1 MTLESLSYDI
11 CLTVLAALVA
21 MAIVDEN
28 FAKYVYLQYKT
39 AEIEVRKK
47 ILMWKIERQFKNMD
61 SEMRRMADKIRKE
74 REEAETADDR
84 DSDTDL
90 P

>member
-1 MTLESLSYDI
+1 MNLSNLSYDLCI
-11 CLTVLAALVA
+11 VVLAALVA

-47 ILMWKIERQFKNMD
+47 FLLWKLERQFKNMD
-61 SEMRRMADKIRKE
+61 SDMRRMADQLRKE
-74 REEAETADDR
+74 REEAE
-84 DSDTDL
+84 SD
-90 P
+90 